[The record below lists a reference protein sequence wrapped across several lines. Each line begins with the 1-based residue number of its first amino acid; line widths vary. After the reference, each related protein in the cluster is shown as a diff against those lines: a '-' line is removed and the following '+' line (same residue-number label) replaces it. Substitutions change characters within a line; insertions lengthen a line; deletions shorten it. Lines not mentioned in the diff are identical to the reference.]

1 MNTSSIDDA
10 RAAKAHVVDLLRTT
24 PGLTGVGITR
34 IDKGYGVKVNLTAA
48 PTKRLKLPDQIN
60 GVPIRFE
67 VTGPLRKRAGR

>member
-10 RAAKAHVVDLLRTT
+10 RAAKAQVADLLRTT
-24 PGLTGVGITR
+24 RGLTGVGITR
-34 IDKGYGVKVNLTAA
+34 IDEGYGVKVNLAAA

-67 VTGPLRKRAGR
+67 ITGPIRKRPAR